1 MTQACPRQD
10 HVPQDVEDIELGL
23 ILDAIR
29 HRYEYDFRDYSPSSL
44 RRRLTQACEYFGCRS
59 LSMLQDKILHG
70 PEHLEELLSF
80 LTVQVSEMFR
90 DPIYYKSLREEVV
103 PHLRTYPSLKVWV
116 PGVANGE
123 ELYSLAIL
131 FHEEGLG
138 ERTIFYATDI
148 NPNALLR
155 AERGVFPLDRM
166 QEYTRNY
173 QASGGKTSLSDY
185 YSSGYDRAV
194 FAKSLRQNVVFSD
207 HSLVTDSVFAEVQL
221 VSCRNVLIY
230 FNERLQNRAIDL
242 FYESLCPRGFLGL
255 GSRETLRFSQQ
266 ANSFREVNPQARLY
280 QKLQ

>member
-1 MTQACPRQD
+1 MTQACHGQD
-10 HVPQDVEDIELGL
+10 SPPQSVEDIELRL
-23 ILDAIR
+23 FLDAIR
-29 HRYEYDFRDYSPSSL
+29 HRYEYDFRDYSLSSL
-44 RRRLTQACEYFGCRS
+44 RRRLTQACEYFDCRS
-59 LSMLQDKILHG
+59 FSMLQDKILHG

-90 DPIYYKSLREEVV
+90 DPLYYKALREEVV

-116 PGVANGE
+116 AGVANGE

-138 ERTIFYATDI
+138 DRTIFYATDI
-148 NPNALLR
+148 NPNALQK
-155 AERGVFPLDRM
+155 AKRGVFALERM

-173 QASGGKTSLSDY
+173 QASGGKASLSDY
-185 YSSGYDRAV
+185 YSTGCDRAV

-207 HSLVTDSVFAEVQL
+207 HSLVTDSVFAEMQL

-230 FNERLQNRAIDL
+230 FNEELQNRAIEL
-242 FYESLCPRGFLGL
+242 FYDSLCPRGFLGL

-266 ANSFREVNPQARLY
+266 ANLFREVNPQARLY
-280 QKLQ
+280 QKLR